1 MLNSIFVVTVLLSI
15 LLAGFTGRMEALTQA
30 SMKSAKDSVELAIGL
45 VGVLALFLGL
55 MRVAADGGLL
65 RLLTR
70 LLKPFLKVLFPTVPH
85 DHPATGAMIFN
96 IASTILGLGNA
107 ATPFGIKAMIELDR
121 LNGAKGTATDAMIV
135 FLAINTAGFTL
146 IPTTIIGLR
155 ASSGSAD
162 PAGILAPTWFASA
175 CATLVGMTAAKLLA
189 RLPRFRATAP
199 PLVKENQVQSPGE
212 KTDAATSQEISDQL
226 TEVGLENASEDLASP
241 KAVMVPPRW
250 RFVGVPL
257 FCLLF
262 LGAVC
267 LHIIRSL
274 KTVPSGDARNAFF
287 LGTSGAYRFTG
298 AVWLG

>member
-121 LNGAKGTATDAMIV
+121 LNGGGGSFIV
-135 FLAINTAGFTL
+135 E
-146 IPTTIIGLR
+146 R
-155 ASSGSAD
+155 
-162 PAGILAPTWFASA
+162 
-175 CATLVGMTAAKLLA
+175 C
-189 RLPRFRATAP
+189 
-199 PLVKENQVQSPGE
+199 
-212 KTDAATSQEISDQL
+212 
-226 TEVGLENASEDLASP
+226 
-241 KAVMVPPRW
+241 W
-250 RFVGVPL
+250 RQPE
-257 FCLLF
+257 
-262 LGAVC
+262 
-267 LHIIRSL
+267 
-274 KTVPSGDARNAFF
+274 
-287 LGTSGAYRFTG
+287 
-298 AVWLG
+298 